1 MTIDDIIEF
10 VKNWRASH
18 GYESGEVLSL
28 EQMEVFIGDSQR
40 SIMEYFLEPITD
52 GLHNSLKM

>member
-18 GYESGEVLSL
+18 GYESGEVLSS
-28 EQMEVFIGDSQR
+28 EQMEVFIGDLQQQVSY
-40 SIMEYFLEPITD
+40 MNF
-52 GLHNSLKM
+52 SLPQGAAVIGYA

>member
-1 MTIDDIIEF
+1 MIIDDIIEF

-28 EQMEVFIGDSQR
+28 EQMEVFIGDLQKHHGILSGTNHRWLAQ
-40 SIMEYFLEPITD
+40 
-52 GLHNSLKM
+52 